1 MSSHHLANF
10 QTNPFANNFISQL
23 FRYIAI
29 EKKKQRKHIVGTFSK
44 FRHLET
50 LVKEEERERQKFK
63 CRKELRIFL
72 SLAEEK
78 ESGKDPVEVVMINIR
93 TKFVSHPYDMVGR

>member
-1 MSSHHLANF
+1 M
-10 QTNPFANNFISQL
+10 
-23 FRYIAI
+23 
-29 EKKKQRKHIVGTFSK
+29 
-44 FRHLET
+44 
-50 LVKEEERERQKFK
+50 KEEERERQKSK

-72 SLAEEK
+72 SLAEE